1 MNFNRVN
8 RVASTPIDATVTYV
22 HRCGVDFKFPRRRPP
37 RDDRRQRLLCE
48 ADQQGNEKRRGERE

>member
-22 HRCGVDFKFPRRRPP
+22 HRRGVDFKFPRRRP

-48 ADQQGNEKRRGERE
+48 ADQQGNEKRREERE